1 MYIRKSTRREFVIRS
16 VRMLA
21 MIAGLFMFLRF
32 RTVLNFHGVVNSV
45 FVIMVVAGLSAAF
58 AYAGKIANFLIWEDC
73 EISNRSM
80 FRRFFISLIIGF
92 ICFGIHYLMTYPQR
106 DGFYERSHYPESI
119 LTITAIIIGLFVT
132 FSVFAGWYLVLYFA
146 ALAKHLKTKKETP
159 CETNE

>member
-1 MYIRKSTRREFVIRS
+1 MTFRNSTRKEFVIRS

-21 MIAGLFMFLRF
+21 LVAGLFLFTNF
-32 RTVLNFHGVVNSV
+32 SYSLNFHGAANSV
-45 FVIMVVAGLSAAF
+45 FVILVVAGLSAAF

-80 FRRFFISLIIGF
+80 FRRFFISCIPGF

-119 LTITAIIIGLFVT
+119 LTLTAIILGLFVT
-132 FSVFAGWYLVLYFA
+132 FTVFAGWYLVLYFA
-146 ALAKHLKTKKETP
+146 ALAKHLKSKNETP